1 MYVSSKMARTRLT
14 HTYPKTYIPK
24 NDTYIPQNDTYI
36 HQNGTYIP
44 QTDTYIPKKHMKKQI
59 EKKPTTKGQRTHHSR
74 NRDMM
79 QQTGKKN
86 RDIMEQKK

>member
-1 MYVSSKMARTRLT
+1 
-14 HTYPKTYIPK
+14 
-24 NDTYIPQNDTYI
+24 
-36 HQNGTYIP
+36 
-44 QTDTYIPKKHMKKQI
+44 MKKQI

-86 RDIMEQKK
+86 RDIMEQNDMAFGVNTETKKPLDPVEVELLR

>member
-1 MYVSSKMARTRLT
+1 MYASSKMARTRLT

-44 QTDTYIPKKHMKKQI
+44 QTDTYIPKTYEETDRKEAHY
-59 EKKPTTKGQRTHHSR
+59 KGAK
-74 NRDMM
+74 DPP
-79 QQTGKKN
+79 QQK
-86 RDIMEQKK
+86 